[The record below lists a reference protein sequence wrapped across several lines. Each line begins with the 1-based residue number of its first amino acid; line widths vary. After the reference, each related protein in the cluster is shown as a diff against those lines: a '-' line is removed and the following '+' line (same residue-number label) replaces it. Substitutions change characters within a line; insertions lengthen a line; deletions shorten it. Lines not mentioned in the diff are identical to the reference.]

1 MLIKLLTEARKG
13 RENSSAKRDS
23 LFRPEDGY
31 LQLVIII
38 IIRQRQ
44 TLSARVNRIFSND
57 ICRVQALSVID
68 NVLVVTAFP
77 LYFLPTFVDYTGLY
91 TDYVQLN
98 TFHQCV
104 LVYVLPV
111 AFVAQTATI
120 WVTVLVAVNR
130 YIAVCRP
137 YQVRVSVRER
147 SQVK

>member
-1 MLIKLLTEARKG
+1 MGGVDTSLIIG
-13 RENSSAKRDS
+13 
-23 LFRPEDGY
+23 G
-31 LQLVIII
+31 VM
-38 IIRQRQ
+38 
-44 TLSARVNRIFSND
+44 
-57 ICRVQALSVID
+57 QALSVID

-91 TDYVQLN
+91 SNYTELS
-98 TFHQCV
+98 TFHQLV

-137 YQVRVSVRER
+137 YQVTVPTRARDGSG
-147 SQVK
+147 